1 MKPKPEKTKN
11 KLGTKKKANQELGI
25 CTRKAQCLLCV
36 AAAALAGDKESDTS
50 IACLCI
56 MKKSPQKKTQQQ
68 QALSLSLS
76 LSLRVTPSKPYSSSQ
91 IAMVSRE
98 LQKFPRALAILV
110 CNSSQIL

>member
-11 KLGTKKKANQELGI
+11 KLGTKKKRNQELGI

-56 MKKSPQKKTQQQ
+56 MKKSPQKTQQQ
-68 QALSLSLS
+68 QALSLSLF

-91 IAMVSRE
+91 
-98 LQKFPRALAILV
+98 
-110 CNSSQIL
+110 

>member
-11 KLGTKKKANQELGI
+11 KLGTQKKRKNQELGI

-36 AAAALAGDKESDTS
+36 TAAALAGDKESDTS

-56 MKKSPQKKTQQQ
+56 MKKSPQKKQQQ

-76 LSLRVTPSKPYSSSQ
+76 LSESLPQNPIHRRNSNGVART
-91 IAMVSRE
+91 A
-98 LQKFPRALAILV
+98 KFPRALAILV